1 MHLGVGDGLLGAN
14 VNHLGTIREPFGDSS
29 GPWGPKPTAMW
40 AQFESQTNPYQIQV
54 VWEPFGAI
62 WEPFGGH
69 FGVIWAFGNSLGA
82 MWDLGGAIGIIF
94 GFLFTYLWG
103 VGGVYE

>member
-1 MHLGVGDGLLGAN
+1 
-14 VNHLGTIREPFGDSS
+14 
-29 GPWGPKPTAMW
+29 MW
-40 AQFESQTNPYQIQV
+40 AQFESQTNPYQTQV

-82 MWDLGGAIGIIF
+82 IWDLGGAIGIIF

-103 VGGVYE
+103 VGGVYK